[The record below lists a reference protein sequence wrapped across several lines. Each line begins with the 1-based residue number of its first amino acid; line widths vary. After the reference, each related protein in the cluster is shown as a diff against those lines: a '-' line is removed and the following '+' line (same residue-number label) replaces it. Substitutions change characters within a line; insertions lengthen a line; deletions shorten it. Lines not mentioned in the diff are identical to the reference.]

1 MRPVPAVLTLAAVLI
16 GVGLAGCS
24 TAPTG
29 AGAAAESSASAPADP
44 IPPLRDVR
52 DLAGTPVCAL
62 FTPAQLAANRI
73 DLPPRPKDVNGD
85 AGCVWAD
92 RAHTREIRIFTD
104 LKYDVLHNVYAQ
116 RTTFPVFEVTEVA
129 GHPAIRTKDN
139 VDATTCFFRV
149 AAAPRQTLNIG
160 FTSLRQGLE
169 EPCGPAKALAAT
181 VIGNL
186 LPGKG

>member
-1 MRPVPAVLTLAAVLI
+1 MRPVSAVLTLAAVLAGI
-16 GVGLAGCS
+16 GLAGCS
-24 TAPTG
+24 AGPAGSSAPPV
-29 AGAAAESSASAPADP
+29 SSASAPADP

-62 FTPAQLAANRI
+62 FTPAQLTATRI
-73 DLPPRPKDVNGD
+73 DLPARPKDVNGD
-85 AGCVWAD
+85 AGCVWID
-92 RAHTREIRIFTD
+92 RAHTREISIFTN

-116 RTTFPVFEVTEVA
+116 RATFPVFEVTDVA

-139 VDATTCFFRV
+139 VNGTSCFFRV
-149 AAAPRQTLNIG
+149 AVAERQTLTLR
-160 FTSLRQGLE
+160 FTSLGDGRE

-186 LPGKG
+186 PPGQG

>member
-1 MRPVPAVLTLAAVLI
+1 MRPGPAGLALAAVLA
-16 GVGLAGCS
+16 GSALAGCS
-24 TAPTG
+24 GGSTG
-29 AGAAAESSASAPADP
+29 AGAPPVSSASAPADP

-73 DLPPRPKDVNGD
+73 DLPSRPKNVGPDP
-85 AGCVWAD
+85 GCVWSD
-92 RAHTREIRIFTD
+92 RAHTREISVFTD

-116 RTTFPVFEVTEVA
+116 RATFPVFEVTEVA

-139 VDATTCFFRV
+139 VDGTSCFFRV
-149 AAAPRQTLNIG
+149 AAAPTQTVIVR
-160 FTSLRQGLE
+160 FTSLGSGLE
-169 EPCGPAKALAAT
+169 EPCGPAKVLAAD

-186 LPGKG
+186 PPGQG